1 MLTIPGTG
9 KTHDQAA
16 RDLIPMIAEAAAQI
30 ERTGRL
36 PPPLLDALHEAR
48 LFHML
53 SPRSVG
59 GEEADPITFFR
70 SIEAIASA
78 DASTAWCVGQACG
91 VAMASAYLDPTV
103 AREIFG
109 GARSVVASGPNTRGA
124 RAVKT
129 AGGYRVTARWNY
141 ASGSRHAA
149 WLGGHTAVFEE
160 NGEPARTP
168 EGRPMDR
175 TMLFERSKATIFD
188 DWQVMGLRGTGSDSY
203 EVTDLFV
210 PEEHTY
216 TRDNPADR
224 RAHTPLHSNFTG
236 FNIFGLSF
244 SALSLGI
251 ARGMM
256 QDFVTLAAQKSPQSA
271 QGAWTLRDNAVV
283 QSKVAICEA
292 RLMAARGMV
301 VDIYGRL
308 WDQALQGRPFTLRDK
323 ADMRLAS
330 TFAMNE
336 GREVVAVLYNASG
349 GTAIFQKNSFERR
362 FRDINCASQQG
373 QAAQANFEIIGQ
385 VLLGLEPKGRV

>member
-1 MLTIPGTG
+1 MLTRPGTG

-16 RDLIPMIAEAAAQI
+16 RDLIPMIAEAANGI
-30 ERTGRL
+30 EATGRL
-36 PPPLLDALHEAR
+36 PLPLLDALHEAR

-53 SPRSVG
+53 SPRSIG
-59 GEEADPITFFR
+59 GEEVDPITFFNA
-70 SIEAIASA
+70 IEAIASA

-91 VAMASAYLDPTV
+91 VAMASAYLDPAV
-103 AREIFG
+103 SREIFG
-109 GARSVVASGPNTRGA
+109 GPRSVVASGPNTRGA
-124 RAVKT
+124 KAVKT

-141 ASGSRHAA
+141 ASGSRHAQ

-160 NGEPARTP
+160 NGEPAKTP
-168 EGRPMDR
+168 EGRPLDR
-175 TMLFERSKATIFD
+175 TMLFEKSKATIFD
-188 DWQVMGLRGTGSDSY
+188 EWQVMGLRGTGSDSY

-210 PEEHTY
+210 PEAHTY
-216 TRDNPADR
+216 TRDHPADR

-244 SALSLGI
+244 SALALGV

-256 QDFVTLAAQKSPQSA
+256 QDFVTLASQKSPQSA
-271 QGAWTLRDNAVV
+271 QGAWLLRDNAVV
-283 QSKVAICEA
+283 QSKVAIAEA
-292 RLMAARGMV
+292 RLMAARGLV
-301 VDIYGRL
+301 ADIYGRL

-336 GREVVAVLYNASG
+336 GREVVAVLYNAAG

-362 FRDINCASQQG
+362 FRDVNCASQQG